1 MNQFVDWVK
10 ANVFIVIFVVVM
22 IAAPVAMFFVAS
34 GMNAGVRTEVGN
46 RAKRINDLN
55 SLPTE
60 LPNGER
66 GLVTDDLLTK
76 YKEAIGK
83 LGDDAEAVRKEAL
96 QFNRKDHKPL
106 MPDVFPEPPFA
117 QREVIE
123 KQFHERL
130 VAAYDALLADTKA
143 GSPPDLES
151 LREKL
156 EGMRNRFITQ
166 DLKKDINAPLDPEED
181 KRLKE
186 MLSEARLA
194 MYREEAARVGVYAS
208 ADVLMVPSWDQ
219 SRLPSPAQMFN
230 WQWQYWI
237 VEDVL
242 AAVKRANDNSQSVMD
257 APVKQVLGVVV
268 RNLPAVAAEVE
279 GSETPPPSGRS
290 GFGDPGMSA
299 MPPPGGGNDM
309 TAPMGG
315 AGGSGQ
321 RDYSASF
328 TGLVSNDLFDVVP
341 VDLGLIVETARLPEV
356 LDALSRFNFM
366 TITNLRIEPTDAFA
380 ATERG
385 LYYGAEPVC
394 SVTMTLETVWLRKWT
409 EPFMPKGTRTA
420 LGIAPDAG
428 PSSDSAEGVPPVG

>member
-10 ANVFIVIFVVVM
+10 ANVFMV
-22 IAAPVAMFFVAS
+22 
-34 GMNAGVRTEVGN
+34 N
-46 RAKRINDLN
+46 
-55 SLPTE
+55 
-60 LPNGER
+60 
-66 GLVTDDLLTK
+66 DDLLTK

-83 LGDDAEAVRKEAL
+83 VSEDAAAVRTEAL
-96 QFNRKDHKPL
+96 AFNRKDHQPL
-106 MPDVFPEPPFA
+106 MADVFPEPDFG
-117 QREVIE
+117 QREVIP
-123 KQFHERL
+123 QRFHERL
-130 VAAYDALLADTKA
+130 IAAYDEMLADAKA

-166 DLKKDINAPLDPEED
+166 DLKKDINAPLEPEED

-208 ADVLMVPSWDQ
+208 TGAFMVPAWDQ

-230 WQWQYWI
+230 WQWQYWV

-242 AAVKRANDNSQSVMD
+242 GAVKRANDKSQSVMD

-268 RNLPAVAAEVE
+268 RDLPAVAAEVE
-279 GSETPPPSGRS
+279 GSAIPPPSGQG
-290 GFGDPGMSA
+290 GFGDAGMSA
-299 MPPPGGGNDM
+299 MPPSGGDDM
-309 TAPMGG
+309 AGAMGG

-321 RDYSASF
+321 RDYSMSF

-356 LDALSRFNFM
+356 LDALSRYNFM

-385 LYYGAEPVC
+385 LYYGPEPVC
-394 SVTMTLETVWLRKWT
+394 SVTMTLETVWLREWT
-409 EPFMPKGTRTA
+409 TPFMPPVTRTA
-420 LGIAPDAG
+420 LGIAPDAA
-428 PSSDSAEGVPPVG
+428 PSTDSAEDVPPEE